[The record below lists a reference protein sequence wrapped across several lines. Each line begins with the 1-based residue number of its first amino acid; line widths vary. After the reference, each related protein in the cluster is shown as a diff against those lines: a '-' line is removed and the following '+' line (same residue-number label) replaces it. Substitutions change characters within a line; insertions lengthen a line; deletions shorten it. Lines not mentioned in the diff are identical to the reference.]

1 VTTQESTLRV
11 GVDSRPMVDGARRGK
26 RALADLSDSAR
37 ATEAH
42 FGQLQG
48 AVNPLRVAF
57 SALSAIGV
65 GAFFTSALRASSAF
79 ETALTEV
86 STLVDETTFD
96 LDRLSNALERQA
108 ILFGSQAP
116 QQAAA
121 AYQIISAGAGSAA
134 EAIETLDAANRLA
147 IGGVTDVATAADGL
161 TTILN
166 AYGDRVDSAAQV
178 SDVLFVG
185 MRAGKTT
192 IEELFNTLGRVVPLA
207 ASAGVSFE
215 ELVASVSALTTG
227 GISTAEAVTGV
238 RAVLAAVSKPTVE
251 AAEVAERLG
260 INFTAAG
267 LEAQGFAAFLQEVVT
282 ATGGSTAEISQL
294 FGGVE
299 ALVPIL
305 ALSGEA
311 GESFTEILEQMEDS
325 TGATADAFLKM
336 TNTFEFQSA
345 RVREVVAASMRAIG
359 DVMKAV
365 LTPVMRLVADNFEE
379 LTRFATVFASGITLA
394 VLPAVLSLVPAA
406 ASATAGFV
414 AMAAAF
420 AVTPFGLALATVTAL
435 SLAVAAFGDTTI
447 EVADEQ
453 FTIWEGVRVAVSTVW
468 DAIKLGVEIARDTFR
483 DVTGFVQTF
492 FTSAVEWISGFTS
505 NWSESLAAVGQF
517 IRDGINSY
525 IGLWVGFLSS
535 IRPVITEGIPNLF
548 KLAMASS
555 YNLVLAGLQNIINA
569 VTRGLGSLGDA
580 LDYIPGIEGVGDS
593 IRESLDFDLT
603 DLQQDTEEFR
613 AALDGVGDAVSE
625 NFADSMARDY
635 VGELGEAV
643 GGVTAALRDEFLGR
657 IREARE
663 VTDEFGEAAGD
674 AAVSAE
680 TLTDPIR
687 AIETDARA
695 AAAAM
700 KKLTD
705 AQREFVDNLSEEYE
719 RVREE
724 NGGAVESVQH
734 WYDRTRDRI
743 KELGLDWADYADK
756 VEYIFNEQLED
767 AYRKDLDA
775 ATDWRSGLERA
786 MLDIGDSV
794 AQTEA
799 DLMEGAFN
807 SAFNNMA
814 GALSD
819 FVLTGKLDFKSL
831 AQSIIADI
839 VQMTTRMLLFSAI
852 SSFLPG
858 FGMAEGGMVT
868 GFASGGFVSGPGGP
882 TSDSV
887 PAMLSNG
894 EFVVNS
900 AATRDFLPL
909 LSAINNGDVQR
920 MSLGGRVNGMPD
932 SVSDGEGGGAP
943 MVNVTIQTRD
953 AESFRQSRGQ
963 VAADIARAVAFGQRS
978 M

>member
-1 VTTQESTLRV
+1 
-11 GVDSRPMVDGARRGK
+11 MVDGARRGK